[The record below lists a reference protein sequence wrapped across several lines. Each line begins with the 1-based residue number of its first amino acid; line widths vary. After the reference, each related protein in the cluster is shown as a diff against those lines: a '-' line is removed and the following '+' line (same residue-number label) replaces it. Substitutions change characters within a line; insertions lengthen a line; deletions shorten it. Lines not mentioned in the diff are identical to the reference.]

1 MAKAA
6 TKKKPKAPRAST
18 APEPVK
24 TESSPKKPG
33 SEVATKP
40 IVAIVRTTPE
50 TVLEDYARLMDLSGY
65 QSVLDKNAQTILK
78 NNISWHLLY
87 PGANTTPWQI
97 DGVVRKLKHDGYDD
111 LVVVENQTVV
121 TDALKGEHLNN
132 FKPVH
137 DRHHLPIKYNFNPAD
152 MRWVTYEPKGP
163 MLVLDQIFPKGIRI
177 PDFFFGRNVVHLPT
191 IKTHIYTDY
200 TCALKNAFGA
210 LLDKS
215 RHYCHPR
222 IHETLVDLLRIQQE
236 IQAGTL
242 AVADGTTA
250 GSGPGPR
257 TMTPVVKNV
266 ILASTDQVAIDAVA
280 AKLIGF
286 DPMDVKCIRLAHEAG
301 LGHGRIDEIDI
312 VGDMDNA
319 EVQHTNWDFVVGD
332 NAASKVGDVFWF
344 GPLKPLSK
352 LMFQTPIVNA
362 FIMGSY
368 VYHDFVW
375 YPFEGRKVVDE
386 WLENT
391 EWGRLF
397 LSYGNPF
404 ADEKKGLLQR
414 LVPGFAR

>member
-1 MAKAA
+1 MRDRPSDGRYSHPGGSDGQGCDEQEAEGAEGDPRTRARERAA
-6 TKKKPKAPRAST
+6 A
-18 APEPVK
+18 
-24 TESSPKKPG
+24 PKKP
-33 SEVATKP
+33 V
-40 IVAIVRTTPE
+40 VAIVRTTPE
-50 TVLEDYARLMDLSGY
+50 TVLEDYARLLDLSGY
-65 QSVLDKNAQTILK
+65 RSVLDKNAQTILK

-132 FKPVH
+132 FTPVH

-236 IQAGTL
+236 VQAGTL

-257 TMTPVVKNV
+257 TMTP
-266 ILASTDQVAIDAVA
+266 DREER
-280 AKLIGF
+280 
-286 DPMDVKCIRLAHEAG
+286 DPREHRSGGDRCRRGEAHRVRSDGREVHPARARGGARPRSDRRDRHRRRHGQRRGPAHELG
-301 LGHGRIDEIDI
+301 LRRRRQRR
-312 VGDMDNA
+312 V
-319 EVQHTNWDFVVGD
+319 
-332 NAASKVGDVFWF
+332 
-344 GPLKPLSK
+344 
-352 LMFQTPIVNA
+352 
-362 FIMGSY
+362 
-368 VYHDFVW
+368 
-375 YPFEGRKVVDE
+375 EGRRHLLVRAAEAAVE
-386 WLENT
+386 
-391 EWGRLF
+391 
-397 LSYGNPF
+397 
-404 ADEKKGLLQR
+404 AD
-414 LVPGFAR
+414 VPDAHR